1 MKSITTSCDASM
13 PLKELKNAAMTLKLG
28 KAPGPKGIPT
38 LVIKT
43 TTQDFP
49 DLILNACNACLATG
63 TFATVWKRQRL
74 VLLDKGKGTPLTPS
88 SFRPLCML
96 DTAGKLLE
104 KLIQAKLR
112 SDIGS
117 VGGFAESQHG
127 LRKRRSTIGA
137 IKKDER
143 LVQSTIDA
151 VTTWLEKHQQRL
163 AKHKTEM
170 VVLIRQKW
178 FPKPFNVDI
187 GETTLTS
194 TRALRYLEVMID
206 EKLSFREHHESACT
220 KANKTVSSLSRIMTN
235 TMGPRT
241 QKTSLF
247 SPRLSPLNPALW
259 SGNMGGYPETKDL
272 PA

>member
-137 IKKDER
+137 IKKVIGITAEAWFGNLKSHSLHPHHVIYKER
-143 LVQSTIDA
+143 LQ
-151 VTTWLEKHQQRL
+151 ECK
-163 AKHKTEM
+163 
-170 VVLIRQKW
+170 
-178 FPKPFNVDI
+178 
-187 GETTLTS
+187 
-194 TRALRYLEVMID
+194 
-206 EKLSFREHHESACT
+206 
-220 KANKTVSSLSRIMTN
+220 
-235 TMGPRT
+235 MG
-241 QKTSLF
+241 
-247 SPRLSPLNPALW
+247 
-259 SGNMGGYPETKDL
+259 
-272 PA
+272 